1 MLSLLFAFIF
11 VLAVVDVAKQTES
24 MGVAKKV
31 AVGTAAYVVGVTV
44 LLVASTVMG
53 SGAGWGLLLL
63 LDEETASRLF
73 RSKWFDRVIG
83 LAVTVALYYPFHSA
97 TQWLYRK
104 AGGQSVA
111 TSEDLPVA

>member
-11 VLAVVDVAKQTES
+11 ILAVVDVAKQTAE
-24 MGVAKKV
+24 MGTAKKIAIGTV
-31 AVGTAAYVVGVTV
+31 AYLAGVTV
-44 LLVASTVMG
+44 LLVATMVMG
-53 SGAGWGLLLL
+53 LGASWGLFLL
-63 LDEETASRLF
+63 LDEETAGRWF

-104 AGGQSVA
+104 AGGQPMA
-111 TSEDLPVA
+111 TSENQPVG